1 MWPTISRNSGLRGRT
16 FNVWKE
22 GLCTHYLLVGT
33 VQPLLEPRS
42 TLLSRSFP
50 ARHFHLRNG
59 EMEGAERGFCPCC
72 AGTSQCMGGGLY
84 TQYALVETP
93 QRSVF
98 PPVYLA
104 EQECLKV
111 ESPSEMEGRAR
122 ISACTA
128 PALGDVWEEGYIHN
142 TLWWGYVNIW

>member
-1 MWPTISRNSGLRGRT
+1 MWPTISRNSGLRGGT
-16 FNVWKE
+16 FSVWKE

-33 VQPLLEPRS
+33 VQPFARASVYLVEQEFSCAP
-42 TLLSRSFP
+42 FP
-50 ARHFHLRNG
+50 SEKWRNGRGRARILPVLRRHFSMYGRR
-59 EMEGAERGFCPCC
+59 AI
-72 AGTSQCMGGGLY
+72 Y
-84 TQYALVETP
+84 TVRLVETP

-111 ESPSEMEGRAR
+111 ESPSEMEGRAG

-128 PALGDVWEEGYIHN
+128 PALCDVWEEGYIHN